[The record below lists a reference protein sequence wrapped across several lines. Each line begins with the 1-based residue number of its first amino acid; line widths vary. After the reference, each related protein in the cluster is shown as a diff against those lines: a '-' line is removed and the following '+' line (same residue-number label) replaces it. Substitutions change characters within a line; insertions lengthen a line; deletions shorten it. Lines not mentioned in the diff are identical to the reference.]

1 MIHDLEAGTAV
12 AVISED
18 VFPVSLLSSEPRR
31 STAAVVYADDYLN
44 KLSGESVERECRQK
58 IAEGAREL
66 IVDFSRTEIVNSIG
80 VSILLGV
87 IDAAKSNGATVMFAD
102 VNEGTAELFEM
113 LGVTNHVR
121 LIHN

>member
-1 MIHDLEAGTAV
+1 VIHDLEAGTAV
-12 AVISED
+12 AVVSED
-18 VFPVSLLSSEPRR
+18 VFFSTVAMPEVSSK
-31 STAAVVYADDYLN
+31 AVVYAGDYLN

-58 IAEGAREL
+58 IADGAREL

-87 IDAAKSNGATVMFAD
+87 IDAAKSSGATVAFAD

>member
-12 AVISED
+12 AVVSED
-18 VFPVSLLSSEPRR
+18 VFFSANHSPEIKRGR
-31 STAAVVYADDYLN
+31 AVVYAGDYLN

-58 IAEGAREL
+58 ISEGATEL

-87 IDAAKSNGATVMFAD
+87 IDAAKSNGASVVFAE
-102 VNEGTAELFEM
+102 VNEDTAELFEM

>member
-1 MIHDLEAGTAV
+1 MIHDLEAGAAV
-12 AVISED
+12 AVVSED
-18 VFPVSLLSSEPRR
+18 VYFSQIATPEVS
-31 STAAVVYADDYLN
+31 AKAVVYAGDYLN

-58 IAEGAREL
+58 IADGAKEL

-87 IDAAKSNGATVMFAD
+87 IDAANSHGATVAFAD

-121 LIHN
+121 LIQN

>member
-1 MIHDLEAGTAV
+1 MIHDLEAGTAL
-12 AVISED
+12 AVVSED
-18 VFPVSLLSSEPRR
+18 VFFSQFVTPAVSNR
-31 STAAVVYADDYLN
+31 AVVYAGDYLN

-58 IAEGAREL
+58 IAAGATEL
-66 IVDFSRTEIVNSIG
+66 VVDFSRTEIVNSIG

-87 IDAAKSNGATVMFAD
+87 IDAAKSNGASVAFTE
-102 VNEGTAELFEM
+102 VNAGTAELFEM

>member
-1 MIHDLEAGTAV
+1 MIHDLEAGTAI
-12 AVISED
+12 AVVSED
-18 VFPVSLLSSEPRR
+18 VYLSQFATAAVSSR
-31 STAAVVYADDYLN
+31 AVVYAGDYLN

-58 IAEGAREL
+58 IADGATEL
-66 IVDFSRTEIVNSIG
+66 VVDFSRTEIVNSIG

-87 IDAAKSNGATVMFAD
+87 IDVAKSNGASVAFAD

-121 LIHN
+121 MIHN

>member
-12 AVISED
+12 AVVSED
-18 VFPVSLLSSEPRR
+18 VFFSATLAPAVERNL
-31 STAAVVYADDYLN
+31 AVVYAGDYLN

-58 IAEGAREL
+58 IAEGATQL

-87 IDAAKSNGATVMFAD
+87 IDAAKSHGASVAFKE
-102 VNEGTAELFEM
+102 VNESTAELFEM

>member
-1 MIHDLEAGTAV
+1 MIHDLEAGTAL
-12 AVISED
+12 AVVSED
-18 VFPVSLLSSEPRR
+18 VYFSPIATHEVSRK
-31 STAAVVYADDYLN
+31 AVVYAGDYLN

-58 IAEGAREL
+58 ISEGATEL

-87 IDAAKSNGATVMFAD
+87 IDAAKSNGASVAFNE
-102 VNEGTAELFEM
+102 VNESTAELFEM

>member
-1 MIHDLEAGTAV
+1 MIHDLEAGTAI
-12 AVISED
+12 AVVSED
-18 VFPVSLLSSEPRR
+18 VFFPGFVAPTVS
-31 STAAVVYADDYLN
+31 STAVVYAGDYLN

-58 IAEGAREL
+58 ISEGATEL

-87 IDAAKSNGATVMFAD
+87 IDAAKSNGASVAFAE